1 MTKITAAEVN
11 KLRKTTGAGMMDCK
25 KALVEAKGD
34 LEKANEILR
43 EKGIATA
50 AKKSGR
56 IAAEGIVA
64 SYIHGNGRIGVLL
77 EVNIETD
84 FAAKNEDFQQFAKDI
99 AMQIAAMNPK
109 YVRRE
114 EVPTEMVDKEKAILK
129 SQALNEGKPEA
140 IVDKIIEGRIDKFFK
155 QICLVEQPF
164 VKDSDKTVSELTTEL
179 IAKIGENIKIRR
191 FTRYEMGE
199 GLEKREEN
207 FAEEVQKTMNK

>member
-1 MTKITAAEVN
+1 MIKAADV
-11 KLRKTTGAGMMDCK
+11 KALRDKTGAGMMDCK

-43 EKGIATA
+43 EKGISNA

-56 IAAEGIVA
+56 IAAEGIVT

-84 FAAKNEDFQQFAKDI
+84 FAAKNDDFQQFARDI
-99 AMQIAAMNPK
+99 AMQVAAMNPQF
-109 YVRRE
+109 VSRE
-114 EVPTEMVDKEKAILK
+114 DVPAEVVEKEKSILK
-129 SQALNEGKPEA
+129 SQALNEGKPEK

-164 VKDSDKTVSELTTEL
+164 IKDSDKTVTELTTEL

-191 FTRYEMGE
+191 FTRFEMGE
-199 GLEKREEN
+199 GLEKRDEN
-207 FAEEVQKTMNK
+207 FAEEVQKTMGK

>member
-1 MTKITAAEVN
+1 MIKAADV
-11 KLRKTTGAGMMDCK
+11 KALRDKTGAGMMDCK

-43 EKGIATA
+43 EKGISTA

-56 IAAEGIVA
+56 IAAEGIVT

-84 FAAKNEDFQQFAKDI
+84 FAAKNEDFQQFARDI
-99 AMQIAAMNPK
+99 AMQVAAMKPQF
-109 YVRRE
+109 VSRDDVPV
-114 EVPTEMVDKEKAILK
+114 EVVDKEKAILK
-129 SQALNEGKPEA
+129 TQALNEGKPEK

-164 VKDSDKTVSELTTEL
+164 IKDSDKTVTELTTEL

-199 GLEKREEN
+199 GLEKRDEN
-207 FAEEVQKTMNK
+207 FAEEVQKTIGK

>member
-1 MTKITAAEVN
+1 MIKAADV
-11 KLRKTTGAGMMDCK
+11 KALRDKTGAGMMDCK

-56 IAAEGIVA
+56 IAAEGIVT

-84 FAAKNEDFQQFAKDI
+84 FAAKNEDFQQFAKDV
-99 AMQIAAMNPK
+99 AMQIAAMNPQF
-109 YVRRE
+109 VRRE
-114 EVPTEMVDKEKAILK
+114 EVPAEIVDREKAILK
-129 SQALNEGKPEA
+129 AQALNEGKPEA

-164 VKDSDKTVSELTTEL
+164 VKDADKTVSELTTEL

-207 FAEEVQKTMNK
+207 FAEEVQKTMNR

>member
-1 MTKITAAEVN
+1 MIKAADV
-11 KLRKTTGAGMMDCK
+11 KALRDKTGAGMMDCK

-43 EKGIATA
+43 EKGISTA
-50 AKKSGR
+50 AKKASR
-56 IAAEGIVA
+56 IAAEGIVT

-84 FAAKNEDFQQFAKDI
+84 FAAKNEDFQQFGRDI
-99 AMQIAAMNPK
+99 AMQIAAMKPL
-109 YVRRE
+109 YVSRD
-114 EVPTEMVDKEKAILK
+114 EVPAEVVEKEKAILK
-129 SQALNEGKPEA
+129 TQALNEGKPEK
-140 IVDKIIEGRIDKFFK
+140 IVDKIIEGRIDKYFK
-155 QICLVEQPF
+155 QICLNEQPF
-164 VKDSDKTVSELTTEL
+164 IKDSDKTVTELTTEL

-207 FAEEVQKTMNK
+207 FADEVQKTIGK

>member
-1 MTKITAAEVN
+1 MIKAADV
-11 KLRKTTGAGMMDCK
+11 KALRDKTGAGMMDCK

-50 AKKSGR
+50 AKKSSR

-64 SYIHGNGRIGVLL
+64 SYIHGNGRIGVLI

-99 AMQIAAMNPK
+99 AMQIAAMNPQ

-114 EVPTEMVDKEKAILK
+114 DVPVEIVEKEKEILRLQAI
-129 SQALNEGKPEA
+129 NEGKPEA
-140 IVDKIIEGRIDKFFK
+140 IVDKIIEGRIDKFYK

-164 VKDSDKTVSELTTEL
+164 VKDSDKTVTELTTEL

-207 FAEEVQKTMNK
+207 FAEEVKKTMGK

>member
-1 MTKITAAEVN
+1 MIKAADV
-11 KLRKTTGAGMMDCK
+11 KALRDKTGAGMMDCK

-34 LEKANEILR
+34 LDKANEILR

-56 IAAEGIVA
+56 IAAEGIVT

-99 AMQIAAMNPK
+99 AMQIAAMNPQ

-114 EVPTEMVDKEKAILK
+114 EVPVDMVDKEKAILK
-129 SQALNEGKPEA
+129 SQAINEGKPEA
-140 IVDKIIEGRIDKFFK
+140 IVDKIIEGRIDKFYK

-164 VKDSDKTVSELTTEL
+164 VKDSDKTVTELTTEL

-207 FAEEVQKTMNK
+207 FAEEVKKMNK

>member
-1 MTKITAAEVN
+1 MIKAADV
-11 KLRKTTGAGMMDCK
+11 KALRDKTGAGMMDCK

-34 LEKANEILR
+34 LNKANEILR
-43 EKGIATA
+43 ETGISTA
-50 AKKSGR
+50 EKKSSR
-56 IAAEGIVA
+56 IAAEGIVT

-84 FAAKNEDFQQFAKDI
+84 FAAKNEDFKQFAKDI
-99 AMQIAAMNPK
+99 AMQVAAMKPQ
-109 YVRRE
+109 YVGRE
-114 EVPTEMVDKEKAILK
+114 DVPVEIVEKEKAILK
-129 SQALNEGKPEA
+129 AQAINEGKPEK

-155 QICLVEQPF
+155 QICLTEQPF
-164 VKDSDKTVSELTTEL
+164 IKDSDKTVTQLTTEL

-207 FAEEVQKTMNK
+207 FAEEVQKTIGK

>member
-1 MTKITAAEVN
+1 MIKAADV
-11 KLRKTTGAGMMDCK
+11 KALRDKTGAGMMDCK

-43 EKGIATA
+43 EKGISTA

-56 IAAEGIVA
+56 IAAEGIVT
-64 SYIHGNGRIGVLL
+64 SYIHGTGRIGVLL

-84 FAAKNEDFQQFAKDI
+84 FAAKNEDFQQFARDI
-99 AMQIAAMNPK
+99 AMQIAAMKPQF
-109 YVRRE
+109 VRPE
-114 EVPTEMVDKEKAILK
+114 DVPADVVEKEKAILK
-129 SQALNEGKPEA
+129 AQALNEGKPEK

-155 QICLVEQPF
+155 QICLTEQPF
-164 VKDSDKTVSELTTEL
+164 IKDSDKTVTELTTEL

-199 GLEKREEN
+199 GLEKRNEN
-207 FAEEVQKTMNK
+207 FADEVQKTMGK

>member
-1 MTKITAAEVN
+1 MIKAADV
-11 KLRKTTGAGMMDCK
+11 KALRDKTGAGMMDCK

-34 LEKANEILR
+34 LEKANELLR
-43 EKGIATA
+43 ENGIATA

-56 IAAEGIVA
+56 IAAEGIVT
-64 SYIHGNGRIGVLL
+64 SYIHGTGRIGVLL

-84 FAAKNEDFQQFAKDI
+84 FAAKNEDFQQFARDI

-109 YVRRE
+109 FVRRE
-114 EVPTEMVDKEKAILK
+114 DVPADEVEKEKAILK
-129 SQALNEGKPEA
+129 AQALNEGKPEK

-155 QICLVEQPF
+155 QICLTEQPF
-164 VKDSDKTVSELTTEL
+164 IKDSDKTVTQLTTEL

-199 GLEKREEN
+199 GLEKRDEN
-207 FAEEVQKTMNK
+207 FAEEVQKTMGK

>member
-1 MTKITAAEVN
+1 MIKAADV
-11 KLRKTTGAGMMDCK
+11 KALRDKTGAGMMDCK

-34 LEKANEILR
+34 LEKANELLR
-43 EKGIATA
+43 ENGISTA

-56 IAAEGIVA
+56 IAAEGIVT
-64 SYIHGNGRIGVLL
+64 SYIHGTGRIGVLL

-84 FAAKNEDFQQFAKDI
+84 FAAKNEDFQQFARDI
-99 AMQIAAMNPK
+99 AMQITAMKPQ

-114 EVPTEMVDKEKAILK
+114 DVPADVVEKEKAILK
-129 SQALNEGKPEA
+129 AQAMNEGKPEK

-155 QICLVEQPF
+155 QICLTEQPF
-164 VKDSDKTVSELTTEL
+164 IKDSDKTVTQLTTEL

-199 GLEKREEN
+199 GLEKRDEN
-207 FAEEVQKTMNK
+207 FAEEVQKTMGK